1 MKKIAVLFLIL
12 SSTLSLSKTVHIKA
26 DFVKPT
32 DQEILYKGSVV
43 LRIDEDDLTLKADEV
58 VVRKV
63 RDKWKVMEAKGKVN
77 VAVKG
82 GELTADSLVY
92 DLEEKK
98 GKAIGKVS
106 GTFVDEETSEK
117 VSIECGELTFDLN
130 KENYGSES
138 ETVIRKGD
146 TEVKTLRF
154 VYDKKGGV
162 IVLEGVL
169 DLVDKRKNLKMSA
182 EKVTMDIRKDTVEAT
197 RVSAT
202 LEVE

>member
-12 SSTLSLSKTVHIKA
+12 FSTLSLSKTVHIKA

-63 RDKWKVMEAKGKVN
+63 RDKWKVVEAKGKVN

-106 GTFVDEETSEK
+106 GTFVDDETSEK
-117 VSIECGELTFDLN
+117 VFIECGELTFDLN